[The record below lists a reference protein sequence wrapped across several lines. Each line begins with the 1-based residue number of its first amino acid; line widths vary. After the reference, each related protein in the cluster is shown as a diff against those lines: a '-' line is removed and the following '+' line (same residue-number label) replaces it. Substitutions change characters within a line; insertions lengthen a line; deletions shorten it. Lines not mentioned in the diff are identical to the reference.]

1 MRAVIDNNVLVS
13 AAIIGGVPRRALDWL
28 VENGTILVSL
38 DALEE
43 LADVL
48 GRKKFDRYLPEE
60 QRLDFIHRYLEISE
74 LVRIDEPITACR
86 DPKDDKFLELA
97 VNGNADYVITG
108 DRDLLVLSPFR
119 GIGIVTPKDFQL
131 MSK

>member
-1 MRAVIDNNVLVS
+1 LRAVIDNNVLVS

>member
-119 GIGIVTPKDFQL
+119 GIGIVTPKDFLL